1 MYLSVLHAGSSE
13 CGFKVSL
20 NAVGFE
26 QWLVQHL
33 LPSLKIPSALIM
45 NNSPIHGKNV
55 IK

>member
-1 MYLSVLHAGSSE
+1 MKPII
-13 CGFKVSL
+13 FKVSL
-20 NAVGFE
+20 NAVGFKE
-26 QWLVQHL
+26 WLDQDL